1 MSHGILKNLSTTLHT
16 QFKYL
21 TRVQTQSL
29 KSYSIVHSGGEML
42 QKFYSKNSCLGT
54 RFSIEIS
61 EALNNRI
68 NYFFI
73 IIIIFSTCFKTT
85 DWFTLEFLLQ
95 SLSTN
100 LSYNLIQNMRLSRQ
114 DLWNKNWLV
123 RNKKKYVKK
132 PETRVENF
140 NNKNIFIICWTHK
153 MCIKMLKNF

>member
-68 NYFFI
+68 NYF
-73 IIIIFSTCFKTT
+73 
-85 DWFTLEFLLQ
+85 FTLEFLLQ